1 MRLLCACTTTDF
13 ASLKQYFSE
22 FLLFCIKRDTTVA
35 SYTLKNNVLFKCYF
49 WIGHVLP
56 RLVVKT
62 ELMTSWL
69 SLPLTYCHSCAFKA
83 VPKKRSNSFAKKLC
97 WLPPP
102 PATHTP
108 WVNHTAGYIH
118 VLGYWLPPTPWV
130 SHTAGYMYW
139 DADYPLLH
147 GLTIWQD
154 TWIGI
159 LAMLSVF
166 CKVLFIVVSSFV
178 LGLGSHK

>member
-97 WLPPP
+97 
-102 PATHTP
+102 
-108 WVNHTAGYIH
+108 
-118 VLGYWLPPTPWV
+118 
-130 SHTAGYMYW
+130 
-139 DADYPLLH
+139 
-147 GLTIWQD
+147 
-154 TWIGI
+154 
-159 LAMLSVF
+159 
-166 CKVLFIVVSSFV
+166 
-178 LGLGSHK
+178 